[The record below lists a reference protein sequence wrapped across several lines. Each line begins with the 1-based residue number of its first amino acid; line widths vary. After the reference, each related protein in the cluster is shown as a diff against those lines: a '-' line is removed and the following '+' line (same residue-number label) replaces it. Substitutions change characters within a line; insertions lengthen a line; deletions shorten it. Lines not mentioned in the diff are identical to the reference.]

1 MGNNKHNYLSIFS
14 CRSRGLPFYIGL
26 IVPFALLYAFNLI
39 MFVLIMVSIC
49 KHSYRRP
56 GSTTEK
62 NTLTFVRK
70 NATIAISLAILFGLG
85 WGFGLAAS
93 STPSKDAT
101 FALQLLF
108 TIFVG
113 CQGLLIFVLHGI
125 RKAEARNEWKK
136 WFSTLTSRL
145 LYGQF
150 SGNKKLDS
158 TASPFKSR
166 ATFSSRSKYISKTGT
181 LPTEVS
187 FEMYSNKFAAEKT
200 TAGANTSTA
209 KDADK

>member
-1 MGNNKHNYLSIFS
+1 
-14 CRSRGLPFYIGL
+14 
-26 IVPFALLYAFNLI
+26 
-39 MFVLIMVSIC
+39 MVSIC
-49 KHSYRRP
+49 KHSYRKA

-93 STPSKDAT
+93 GTPSKDAT
-101 FALQLLF
+101 FTLQLLF

-113 CQGLLIFVLHGI
+113 CQGLFIFVLHGI
-125 RKAEARNEWKK
+125 RKAETRNEWKR

-145 LYGQF
+145 PYGQF
-150 SGNKKLDS
+150 SGNAKLDP
-158 TASPFKSR
+158 TVSPSKSH
-166 ATFSSRSKYISKTGT
+166 ATFSSGSMYISKTGT
-181 LPTEVS
+181 LPTEIS

-200 TAGANTSTA
+200 TAGADSSTA

>member
-49 KHSYRRP
+49 KHSYRKV

-93 STPSKDAT
+93 GTPSKDAT

-136 WFSTLTSRL
+136 WFSTLTSWL
-145 LYGQF
+145 PYGQF

-158 TASPFKSR
+158 TASPFKSH
-166 ATFSSRSKYISKTGT
+166 ATRSKYISKTGT
-181 LPTEVS
+181 LPTDVS

-209 KDADK
+209 KDTDK